1 MTCEHIKPLVD
12 EFEGLLAG
20 IQAKCSGFSA
30 DSGVRTVRFIRQFTT
45 EYADLL
51 EVTPLEVLAAVEKA
65 RDYSAPNYYQQ
76 TNFPDLKGVTVFA
89 SLGALQ
95 AAIPSKQF
103 RCPCCMGVSSDPYT
117 CNSGEKQKDGSVC
130 NWTSYGLFG
139 TLGKGLRVLIKD
151 AFLTQPRVHEI
162 FMPLEL
168 ETDPPADATAA

>member
-1 MTCEHIKPLVD
+1 MTSENIKPLVD
-12 EFEGLLAG
+12 EYEGLLAG

-30 DSGVRTVRFIRQFTT
+30 DSVVRTVQFIRQFTA
-45 EYADLL
+45 EYAALL

-65 RDYSAPNYYQQ
+65 RDYTAPNYYQQ
-76 TNFPDLKGVTVFA
+76 SNFPSLKGVTVFA

-103 RCPCCMGVSSDPYT
+103 RCPCCSGVTSDPYT
-117 CNSGEKQKDGSVC
+117 CNSGEKRKDGAVC

-139 TLGKGLRVLIKD
+139 TLGKGLRVLVKD
-151 AFLTQPRVHEI
+151 AFMSQPRVHEI

-168 ETDPPADATAA
+168 EAAPPADATAT